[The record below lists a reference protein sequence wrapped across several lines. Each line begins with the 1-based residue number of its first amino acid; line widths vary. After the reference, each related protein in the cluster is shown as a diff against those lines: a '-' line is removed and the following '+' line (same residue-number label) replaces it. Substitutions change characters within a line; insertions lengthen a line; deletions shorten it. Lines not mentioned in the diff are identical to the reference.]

1 MLNKIFLYPALIW
14 TGILTFFC
22 LVESGELSKFPKVSD
37 KLGHSVFH
45 FVLTTLWYFYFY
57 FKKANNS
64 LKMALLYAFSFSLI
78 FGILIELAQA
88 IFTTS
93 RKADVLDVLA
103 NSIGGIIA
111 VITILTSMNLKTRML
126 QNK

>member
-1 MLNKIFLYPALIW
+1 VLNKIFLYPALIW

-37 KLGHSVFH
+37 KLGHCTFH
-45 FVLTTLWYFYFY
+45 FILTTLWFFYFY
-57 FKKANNS
+57 FNKANNS
-64 LKMALLYAFSFSLI
+64 LKKALLYAFSFSLI

-88 IFTTS
+88 IFTTT

-103 NSIGGIIA
+103 NSIGGLIA
-111 VITILTSMNLKTRML
+111 VIAILASMNLKTRML